1 MTKALLSSLLLLVLV
16 LGLTACSEPF
26 IVFSGGS
33 LSGEEVLAPADW
45 SELESIDT
53 MQLETRPADP
63 YSVNIWATGIGRDLY
78 VGTGPDG
85 TRWSEYMTEDPKV
98 RFRVNDTVYR
108 LLARPVTDP
117 EERQRVARAYV
128 DKYDLD
134 TDENWV
140 MDALIFRLDR
150 P

>member
-1 MTKALLSSLLLLVLV
+1 MKKALLSSLLLLGVA
-16 LGLTACSEPF
+16 ACSEPF
-26 IVFSGGS
+26 IVFAGGS
-33 LSGEEVLAPADW
+33 LSGEEVLAPVDW

-53 MQLETRPADP
+53 MQLETRPVDP

-85 TRWSEYMTEDPKV
+85 TRWSGYMTEDPKV
-98 RFRVNDTVYR
+98 RFRVNGKVYR

-117 EERQRVARAYV
+117 EERLRVARAYV

>member
-1 MTKALLSSLLLLVLV
+1 MNKALLSGLLV
-16 LGLTACSEPF
+16 LGLAACSEPF

-33 LSGEEVLAPADW
+33 LSGEEALAPADW
-45 SELESIDT
+45 SELEDIET
-53 MQLETRPADP
+53 MQLETRPVDP

-85 TRWSEYMTEDPKV
+85 TRWSAHITEDPHV
-98 RFRVNDTVYR
+98 RFRVHDQVYR

>member
-1 MTKALLSSLLLLVLV
+1 
-16 LGLTACSEPF
+16 
-26 IVFSGGS
+26 
-33 LSGEEVLAPADW
+33 
-45 SELESIDT
+45 
-53 MQLETRPADP
+53 
-63 YSVNIWATGIGRDLY
+63 VNIWATGIGRDLY

-85 TRWSEYMTEDPKV
+85 THWSRYMTEDPKV
-98 RFRVNDTVYR
+98 RFRMHDKVYR